1 MPNVK
6 GISILGATGS
16 IGRNTCRVLEGMEDR
31 FRVVSLAAGG
41 NLDLL
46 LEQVT
51 QFHPKIVSLR
61 DKEKEPELQTRLK
74 KAGYT
79 EPLKIVSGT
88 AGMVE
93 AATDTDVDLVVSAAH
108 GVTGLEATYRA
119 IEAGKDV
126 ALANK
131 ETLVV
136 AGSLVTRLA
145 QKTGSEILPVDSEH
159 NAIHQCLRAGRR
171 EEVRSIILTAS
182 GGPFRKTPGEQ
193 MDAIQ
198 PEEALQHPTWKMG
211 GRITVDSATL
221 MNKGFEII
229 EACWLFGL
237 PPEAIEVVIHPQ
249 SVVHSMVEFHDGS
262 VMAQMGVTDMQ
273 LPIRYALT
281 YPERLPENG
290 VSGSLSWRE
299 IKRFDFEPPDTG
311 RFPCLDLA
319 RQALEAGESMP
330 CALNAADEVAVEAFL
345 ERKLKFTD
353 IPRMV
358 ERVLQGSP
366 VRPSNTLNDV
376 WEQDRE
382 ARERARQYL
391 QMEFT

>member
-1 MPNVK
+1 M
-6 GISILGATGS
+6 A
-16 IGRNTCRVLEGMEDR
+16 DR

-41 NLDLL
+41 NLDVLI
-46 LEQVT
+46 EQVT
-51 QFHPKIVSLR
+51 KFHPKIVSLR
-61 DKEKEPELQTRLK
+61 DKEKEPELQSRLK

-79 EPLKIVSGT
+79 YPLKIVSGT

-93 AATDTDVDLVVSAAH
+93 AATDADVDLVVSAAH

-119 IEAGKDV
+119 VESGKDV

-136 AGSLVTRLA
+136 AGPLVTRLA

-182 GGPFRKTPGEQ
+182 GGPFLKTPRER
-193 MDAIQ
+193 MDGIQ
-198 PEEALQHPTWKMG
+198 PEEALKHPTWKMG
-211 GRITVDSATL
+211 GRVTVDSATL
-221 MNKGFEII
+221 MNKGFEVI
-229 EACWLFGL
+229 EARWLFGFRS
-237 PPEAIEVVIHPQ
+237 EEIEVVIHPQ

-281 YPERLPENG
+281 YPERLPANG
-290 VSGSLSWRE
+290 ATGSLTWRE

-353 IPRMV
+353 IPRLV
-358 ERVLQGSP
+358 ECVLQASP
-366 VRPSNTLNDV
+366 VRPFKTLNDV
-376 WEQDRE
+376 WEHDRE

-391 QMEFT
+391 QKEFT